1 MLLDVSAYLQ
11 ALFQALQRRFG
22 GRLLYMGLQ
31 GSYARG
37 EAREDSDVDVLVVL
51 DALHPR
57 DMEQYRAALQEL
69 PYAQPSCGFLCG
81 REDLLAWSPLEI
93 PQLLGETRD
102 LYGRLA
108 DFVPSWG
115 REDLLRAIQLDIGNL
130 YHALCHRRVHGSL
143 ERSGLK
149 QESKQIVY
157 CLQKLLLYRTGRFP
171 ADRAQLRAQLSGA
184 DLEVFLLAEA
194 LRRDEAPC
202 LQTSFDRLFLWCQ
215 QALRALRAEQRKE
228 A

>member
-37 EAREDSDVDVLVVL
+37 EAREDSDVDVLAVL
-51 DALHPR
+51 DELHPC

-102 LYGRLA
+102 FYGHLA